1 MVSGLSS
8 IEKLSLSG
16 NCISS
21 LQPLSGMLGM
31 QVLGAA
37 HNQIQQLEG
46 LQVGL
51 ACQLQL
57 QLLQLQAT
65 ACLHVPLLCMARYTC
80 MKACRDILD
89 SRAASCQ
96 VSRGDVVR
104 PMSSCMLLGC
114 PGTIHTSVAPSLQ
127 GLSALRVLDVS
138 GNQLR
143 RVEVLSACRGLGLL
157 TQLQLSG
164 NPLQEAQNARL
175 HVVHM
180 LTQVG
185 SSSP

>member
-1 MVSGLSS
+1 
-8 IEKLSLSG
+8 
-16 NCISS
+16 
-21 LQPLSGMLGM
+21 
-31 QVLGAA
+31 
-37 HNQIQQLEG
+37 
-46 LQVGL
+46 
-51 ACQLQL
+51 
-57 QLLQLQAT
+57 
-65 ACLHVPLLCMARYTC
+65 
-80 MKACRDILD
+80 
-89 SRAASCQ
+89 
-96 VSRGDVVR
+96 
-104 PMSSCMLLGC
+104 
-114 PGTIHTSVAPSLQ
+114 LQ